1 MKVLQVIDTAYR
13 ATIEEQDDTV
23 VWITHA
29 MRDAGAELA
38 VLLSGPAVN
47 YAVAEQDASG
57 LCIGAWRQ
65 TQPPGIARDL
75 GRLLSKRVPIYCIEE
90 DQVDRGLHEAAIIQ
104 GVTPVPRTRI
114 AQLFAEFDQVWRW

>member
-1 MKVLQVIDTAYR
+1 MKVLQVVETAYR

-23 VWITHA
+23 IWITHA

-38 VLLSGPAVN
+38 LLLCGSAVN
-47 YAVAEQDASG
+47 YTVAQQDASG

-75 GRLLSKRVPIYCIEE
+75 GRLLSKRVPIYCVEE
-90 DQVDRGLHEAAIIQ
+90 DRVERGLHEATTIQ
-104 GVTPVPRTRI
+104 GVTPVPRARI
-114 AQLFAEFDQVWRW
+114 AQLFGEFDQVWWW